1 MVPCSTQCWSLKD
14 LQLPAAVLFLG
25 VNSHA
30 ARKLSS
36 PCHKPSNST
45 QHPDECVCMADLVH
59 TTTED
64 PSKTVPQA
72 LAGPQL
78 SHVNATRHFT
88 YSLCSRQPLLRSL
101 YKTSL
106 FRVSPTAFDSSLC
119 GIFFLPSIS
128 SRVGFCSS
136 PDVA

>member
-25 VNSHA
+25 VHSHA

-88 YSLCSRQPLLRSL
+88 
-101 YKTSL
+101 
-106 FRVSPTAFDSSLC
+106 V
-119 GIFFLPSIS
+119 LPSAPLKVPVQNKPF
-128 SRVGFCSS
+128 RGFTHRF
-136 PDVA
+136 